1 MTAAT
6 VIATAIAG
14 AVAGKSD
21 LLLCQPPDSLH
32 RPPLLRCPPGA
43 TDCHVHVY
51 GPDALYTPA
60 PTRSFNVP
68 DALPIT
74 LKHLLDTL
82 HIDRVV
88 LVQPS
93 GYGTNNQ
100 RHLDAIQ
107 ELDRPARVIAA
118 LRADVPDAELD
129 RLHELGVRGVRYNI
143 GHASAIPIAEMPVLA
158 QRVASR
164 GWHVQLHVMDDGGGA
179 PLADMEKTLANLS
192 TDVVIDHL
200 GSLRPERGVGQPGFQ
215 ALLRLVRGGR
225 CWVKLSCGYRMSA
238 QPAPFFDMVPYIQA
252 LIAERAYRL
261 VWASDWP
268 HVSFKGSMPNT
279 TDLLDQMLQWVPD
292 EVARNRILV
301 NNPAV
306 LYGF

>member
-1 MTAAT
+1 MTT
-6 VIATAIAG
+6 ATAITG
-14 AVAGKSD
+14 QPD
-21 LLLCQPPDSLH
+21 LALCQPPNPLH
-32 RPPLLRCPPGA
+32 KSPVLHCPPGT

-51 GPDALYTPA
+51 GPDTLFPPAL
-60 PTRSFNVP
+60 TRGFNVP
-68 DALPIT
+68 DALPVT

-82 HIDRVV
+82 NIDRVV

-107 ELDRPARVIAA
+107 ELGRPARVIAA

-143 GHASAIPIAEMPVLA
+143 GHAGAIPIAEMPMLA

-179 PLADMEKTLANLS
+179 PLADMEKTLANLPA
-192 TDVVIDHL
+192 DVVIDHM

-215 ALLRLVRGGR
+215 TLLRLVRGGR

-238 QPAPFFDMVPYIQA
+238 QPAPFFDMLPYVQA
-252 LIAERAYRL
+252 LLAERSDRL
-261 VWASDWP
+261 LWASDWP
-268 HVSFKGSMPNT
+268 HVSFRGIMPST
-279 TDLLDQMLQWVPD
+279 SDLLDQMLQWVPD
-292 EVARNRILV
+292 EQERKRIFV
-301 NNPAV
+301 DNPAV